1 MEDLDEDEVV
11 HSSLE
16 SLQTSTLDE
25 KEWKNEEE
33 MSIGFALHFTW
44 AGISLSESPH

>member
-1 MEDLDEDEVV
+1 MEDLDEENEVV

-25 KEWKNEEE
+25 EEWKKKKER
-33 MSIGFALHFTW
+33 SLGFALHFTW
-44 AGISLSESPH
+44 AGIW

>member
-1 MEDLDEDEVV
+1 MEDLDEKDEIV

-25 KEWKNEEE
+25 EEWKKKEEW
-33 MSIGFALHFTW
+33 SLWFALHFTW
-44 AGISLSESPH
+44 AGISLSE